1 MFRPIAASILI
12 GLFSHQA
19 IAAEAAKSSGSTTSI
34 VLRFQDLTIKPTPEN
49 VQKYFV
55 ICYEAKLNGNMIELT
70 VKNDEKTIGDLPC
83 QKWGAHSN
91 ESNVS
96 SLNSD
101 STLVVAIH
109 TNNATELETMKL
121 AISVAAQATPVENSV
136 RPQVSSLAASAKA
149 ETKDY
154 FIVWPYKMT
163 GGTTPIVSLS
173 LRSTDEKVTIA
184 GSDWP
189 LPAIPSRYSY
199 GIMPGIVVSSVESKS
214 YSYSPSSTTE
224 SFTPIET
231 NSTRIVDPVLFLS
244 WYPDEINPA
253 NRSTRDVFHAFVFG
267 VSFKSPTSNFYLGYS
282 IEPIRNIA
290 FVIGVNAAKVSRLSS
305 DVYDSGPSAT
315 HTSPPTREEF
325 KFGGFVGITF
335 NFSTFLQQS
344 FFSGK

>member
-19 IAAEAAKSSGSTTSI
+19 IAAEAAKSSGSTTS
-34 VLRFQDLTIKPTPEN
+34 VVFRFQDMTVEPEDLN
-49 VQKYFV
+49 NPFV
-55 ICYEAKLNGNMIELT
+55 ICYDANLNGDSIELT
-70 VKNDEKTIGDLPC
+70 VKKDDKSTPDKDEGMIGKLKC
-83 QKWGAHSN
+83 ARWGAPPN
-91 ESNVS
+91 EPN

-101 STLVVAIH
+101 STLVVAISTKH
-109 TNNATELETMKL
+109 ANELEKMRL

-136 RPQVSSLAASAKA
+136 RPQAQFGPTEAKS
-149 ETKDY
+149 EEY

-173 LRSTDEKVTIA
+173 LRGTDEKATIA

-189 LPAIPSRYSY
+189 LPAVPSRYSF

-224 SFTPIET
+224 SFTPIEAG
-231 NSTRIVDPVLFLS
+231 STRIVDPVLFLS
-244 WYPDEINPA
+244 WYTKPIDPA
-253 NRSTRDVFHAFVFG
+253 SESDLPQAWVFG
-267 VSFKSPTSNFYLGYS
+267 VSFKSPTSSYYLAHS
-282 IEPIRNIA
+282 WEVIRNIA
-290 FVIGVNAAKVSRLSS
+290 LVVGVNAAKVSRLSS

-325 KFGGFVGITF
+325 EFGGFVGITF

-344 FFSGK
+344 FFAGK